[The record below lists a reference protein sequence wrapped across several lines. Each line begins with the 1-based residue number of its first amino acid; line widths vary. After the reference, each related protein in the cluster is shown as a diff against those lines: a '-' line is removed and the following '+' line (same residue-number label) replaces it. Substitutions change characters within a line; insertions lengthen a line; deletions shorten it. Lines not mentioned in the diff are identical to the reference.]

1 MPQSWDLSRHIQLA
15 VLLLI
20 LIVMVAFTMRA
31 DFWDQW
37 SSAKSVS
44 KDFQEMEQNLAK
56 QAEAIRIYEENQ
68 RVAKLKQIEQR
79 RAVLEPGTC
88 TDIPSWL
95 TSNVLESN

>member
-31 DFWDQW
+31 DFWDEW
-37 SSAKSVS
+37 SSGNTLS
-44 KDFQEMEQNLAK
+44 KDVEEVEQNLAK
-56 QAEAIRIYEENQ
+56 QQEAIRIYEENQ
-68 RVAKLKQIEQR
+68 KLAKLKEVEGR

-88 TDIPSWL
+88 TDISSWPQMY
-95 TSNVLESN
+95 